1 MLRRALVFVCLFAA
15 CGASIAP
22 QQSPPLKLERAIPL
36 PGVDG
41 RLDHLAAD
49 LVNHRVYISALGS
62 DELEVV
68 DLREGHRVG
77 RIEGLS
83 DPQGVLYVRAR
94 RTIYV
99 ANGGDGTV
107 RSYDARTLAHL
118 KTVALGE
125 DADNLR
131 FDPVHDEVLAAY
143 GAGAIAVLRPD
154 LSRVRD
160 LRLPVHPES
169 FQLTPDAMQIFVN
182 LPGNNSIGHI
192 DLATLASNPDWIDLS
207 VNGNFPMAFDA
218 PAHRLLVAC
227 RDPRVVLLIDTASG
241 RILDRLPSVGDADDL
256 FFDSVSHTAFVIG
269 GEGYIDVVRVG
280 SSHLTSIAHV
290 TTASGARTGL
300 FVPEWN
306 RLLVAAPRRG
316 ATPARLLEYAFSSP

>member
-1 MLRRALVFVCLFAA
+1 MLRRALVFACLFAA

-22 QQSPPLKLERAIPL
+22 QQSPPLKLERAIAL
-36 PGVDG
+36 PSVDG

-49 LVNHRVYISALGS
+49 LINHRVYISALGS

-68 DLREGHRVG
+68 DLREGHRVAHIG
-77 RIEGLS
+77 NLN
-83 DPQGVLYVRAR
+83 DPQGVLYVPAR
-94 RTIYV
+94 HTIYV

-107 RSYDARTLAHL
+107 RSYDARTFAHL

-131 FDPVHDEVLAAY
+131 FDSVHNQLLAAY

-160 LRLPVHPES
+160 LRLPAHPES

-192 DLATLASNPDWIDLS
+192 DLDTGASNPDWINLS
-207 VNGNFPMAFDA
+207 VNGNFPMALDA
-218 PAHRLLVAC
+218 SAHRLLIAC
-227 RDPRVVLLIDTASG
+227 RDPGELLLIDTARG
-241 RILDRLPSVGDADDL
+241 KILDRIPSVGDADDL
-256 FFDSVSHTAFVIG
+256 FFDSTSQTAFVIG
-269 GEGYIDVVRVG
+269 GEGYIDVVHVG
-280 SSHLTSIAHV
+280 SSHLASTAHV
-290 TTASGARTGL
+290 MTASGARTGL

-306 RLLVAAPRRG
+306 LMLVAAPRRG
-316 ATPARLLEYAFSSP
+316 ATPARLLIYAYSAP